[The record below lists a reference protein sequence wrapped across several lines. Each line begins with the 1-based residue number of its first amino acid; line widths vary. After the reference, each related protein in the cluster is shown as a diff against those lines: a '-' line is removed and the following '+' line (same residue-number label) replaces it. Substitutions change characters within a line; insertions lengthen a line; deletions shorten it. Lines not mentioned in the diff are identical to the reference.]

1 MKMAFLLMAGL
12 AAVSAVG
19 EAQAAGGN
27 DSAPVL
33 GFTVKKNDG
42 TPVKL
47 DHYRGNVLMIVN
59 TASKCGYTPQYE
71 GLEKL
76 YQKYKERGLRILAFP
91 ANNFGAQEPGTD
103 AEIKNFC
110 TTKYNVSFD
119 LFSKISVKGD
129 DKAPLYRYL
138 TEQEKETALNG
149 DIKWNFQK
157 FLVDRQGHVVARFES
172 ADEPLSPKVTEAV
185 EKLLAEAP

>member
-1 MKMAFLLMAGL
+1 MAFSIMVGL
-12 AAVSAVG
+12 AALGAG
-19 EAQAAGGN
+19 GAQAIGGG
-27 DSAPVL
+27 DGGVL
-33 GFTVKKNDG
+33 SFTMKKNDG

-47 DHYRGNVLMIVN
+47 DQYRGQVLLIVN
-59 TASKCGYTPQYE
+59 TASKCGFTPQYE

-76 YQKYKERGLRILAFP
+76 YERYKDRGLKILAFP

-103 AEIKNFC
+103 SDIKEFC
-110 TTKYNVSFD
+110 STRYHVSFD

-138 TEQEKETALNG
+138 TEQEKEPGLNG

-157 FLVDRQGHVVARFES
+157 FLVNRRGEVVARFEP
-172 ADEPLSPKVTEAV
+172 ADEPLSPKVTESV

>member
-1 MKMAFLLMAGL
+1 MRVAFFLAAGL
-12 AAVSAVG
+12 AALG
-19 EAQAAGGN
+19 AAGRATAIPGKE
-27 DSAPVL
+27 SAPVL

-47 DHYRGNVLMIVN
+47 DQYRGNVLLIVN
-59 TASKCGYTPQYE
+59 TASRCGFTPQYA

-76 YQKYKERGLRILAFP
+76 YEKYKDRGLKVLAFP

-103 AEIKNFC
+103 AEIKSFC

-129 DKAPLYRYL
+129 DKAPLYRFL
-138 TEQEKETALNG
+138 TEGQKDPALNG
-149 DIKWNFQK
+149 EIKWNFQK
-157 FLVDRQGHVVARFES
+157 FLVNRRGEVVARFEP
-172 ADEPLSPKVTEAV
+172 ADDPMSPKVTEAV
-185 EKLLAEAP
+185 EKLLAEGP